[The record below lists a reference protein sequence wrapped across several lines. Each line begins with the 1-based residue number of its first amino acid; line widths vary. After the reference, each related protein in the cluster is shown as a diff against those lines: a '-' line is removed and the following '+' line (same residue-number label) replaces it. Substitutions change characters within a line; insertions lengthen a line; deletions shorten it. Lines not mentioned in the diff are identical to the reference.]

1 MFFRNVKSAL
11 CKPVRICSAETPFP
25 FPSTKGALPHLGEKW
40 RARGGS
46 THCFAGVQCQSRPRW
61 KKGCKTLSK
70 SKELTS
76 QLKLQ
81 LGSQC
86 LKPKVFFPER
96 LSANGVKQARVGHG
110 CCCGS
115 QSVGSGAADVG
126 QSWLPLLGTVRLCSR
141 CVPWYSFCAVPEPPS
156 WSAGY
161 SISYLTSPK
170 SCYFCL
176 PSVLTVYIFSLGLKT
191 YLISGQKVKEPHCS
205 CSQALLP
212 SLEAGDGA
220 RMQAAPSAENA
231 ADSTKAL
238 KHVEKPKVSACFREL
253 RLRPERAVDGETS
266 PVCF

>member
-1 MFFRNVKSAL
+1 MSE
-11 CKPVRICSAETPFP
+11 CKWSKASTCGAWLLLRVPV
-25 FPSTKGALPHLGEKW
+25 
-40 RARGGS
+40 
-46 THCFAGVQCQSRPRW
+46 
-61 KKGCKTLSK
+61 
-70 SKELTS
+70 
-76 QLKLQ
+76 
-81 LGSQC
+81 
-86 LKPKVFFPER
+86 
-96 LSANGVKQARVGHG
+96 
-110 CCCGS
+110 CGIW
-115 QSVGSGAADVG
+115 G
-126 QSWLPLLGTVRLCSR
+126 SR
-141 CVPWYSFCAVPEPPS
+141 CWAILVATALHSVSVFPVCSWYSFCAVPKAPS
-156 WSAGY
+156 CSAGY

-220 RMQAAPSAENA
+220 RMQAAPSAENT

-253 RLRPERAVDGETS
+253 RLRPERGVDGETS